1 MMTGRL
7 SGKVAI
13 VTGAGSIG
21 DGWGN
26 GKACAV
32 LYARE
37 GAKVVLVD
45 RNLPAAEETRAIIE
59 SEGGSAVAVE
69 CDASTAEGVDAFVT
83 AATES
88 FGGVDILHN
97 NVGIGI
103 VKPLLESDEKSWD
116 LVFRVNVKSFYLA
129 MQRAIPVM
137 RTRGGG
143 SIINIS
149 SIASIRWTGV
159 KYASYSASKA
169 AVNQLTQVAA
179 LEHAADNIRINA
191 LLLGYIDTPT
201 VYAGQ
206 TDPTQE
212 SKRLELARRRIDACP
227 LGRMGTAWDVAN
239 ASLFL
244 ASDESSYITGALIN
258 LDGGLSVVADR

>member
-1 MMTGRL
+1 MSGRL
-7 SGKVAI
+7 RGKVAI

-21 DGWGN
+21 EGWGN

-37 GAKVVLVD
+37 GAQVVLVD
-45 RNLPAAEETRAIIE
+45 RNLSAAQETKRIIE
-59 SEGGSAVAVE
+59 SEGGQAIAVE
-69 CDASTAEGVDAFVT
+69 CDASTAEGVDAFVRT
-83 AATES
+83 ARDEY
-88 FGGVDILHN
+88 GGVDVLHN

-103 VKPLLESDEKSWD
+103 IKPLLESDEKSWD

-129 MQRAIPVM
+129 IQRVIPLM
-137 RTRGGG
+137 MERGGG

-149 SIASIRWTGV
+149 SVASIRWTGV
-159 KYASYSASKA
+159 KYASYAASKA
-169 AVNQLTQVAA
+169 AVNQLTQSVA
-179 LEHAADNIRINA
+179 LEHARDNIRVNA

-212 SKRLELARRRIDACP
+212 ALRNELAQRRIEACP
-227 LGRMGTAWDVAN
+227 MGRMGTAWDVAN

-244 ASDESSYITGALIN
+244 ASDESAYITGSLMN
-258 LDGGLSVVADR
+258 LDGGLSAVSDR

>member
-1 MMTGRL
+1 MAGRL

-21 DGWGN
+21 EGWGN

-32 LYARE
+32 VYARE

-45 RNLPAAEETRAIIE
+45 RNLAAAEETRSIIE
-59 SEGGSAVAVE
+59 SEGGDAVAVE
-69 CDASTAEGVDAFVT
+69 CDASTADGVGAFVN
-83 AATES
+83 AATDAY
-88 FGGVDILHN
+88 GGVDILHN

-129 MQRAIPVM
+129 MQRVIPLM
-137 RTRGGG
+137 RARGGG
-143 SIINIS
+143 SVINIS

-169 AVNQLTQVAA
+169 AVNQLTQAAA
-179 LEHAADNIRINA
+179 LEHAADNIRVNA

-206 TDPTQE
+206 TDRARE
-212 SKRLELARRRIDACP
+212 EERRALEQRRREACP
-227 LGRMGTAWDVAN
+227 MGRMGTAWDVAN

-244 ASDESSYITGALIN
+244 ASDESSYITGSLIN
-258 LDGGLSVVADR
+258 LDGGLSAVVDR

>member
-1 MMTGRL
+1 MSGRL
-7 SGKVAI
+7 SGKIAI

-21 DGWGN
+21 EGWGN
-26 GKACAV
+26 GKACSV

-45 RNLPAAEETRAIIE
+45 RNIAAAEETKAIIE

-69 CDASTAEGVDAFVT
+69 CDASTADGVDAFVG
-83 AATES
+83 AAIEA
-88 FGGVDILHN
+88 FGGVDVLHN

-116 LVFRVNVKSFYLA
+116 LVFKVNVKSFFLA
-129 MQRAIPVM
+129 MQRVIPLM
-137 RTRGGG
+137 TERGGG

-149 SIASIRWTGV
+149 SIASVRWTGV

-169 AVNQLTQVAA
+169 AVNQLTQSVA
-179 LEHAADNIRINA
+179 LEHARDNVRVNA

-212 SKRLELARRRIDACP
+212 QMRLALAQRRTEACP
-227 LGRMGTAWDVAN
+227 MGRMGTAWDVAN
-239 ASLFL
+239 AALFL
-244 ASDESSYITGALIN
+244 ASDESSYMTGALIH
-258 LDGGLSVVADR
+258 LDGGLSAVADR